1 MNLRD
6 IANCSTKLINPNSD
20 VTIKKYNGY
29 TIGTGQKRTVSYTDI
44 STTAQ
49 VQPVPSYKL
58 AHIDG
63 YSSGAVYKTFYFNE
77 DLTGVSAPTGND
89 MIVWGTETYKVVE
102 QSEGWYATSG
112 WTRVLGQ
119 RQ

>member
-1 MNLRD
+1 MNLRE
-6 IANCSTKLINPNSD
+6 IANTNTRIINPNSS
-20 VTIKKYNGY
+20 VTIKKYGGY

-77 DLTGVSAPTGND
+77 DLKGVSAPDGND
-89 MIVWGTETYKVVE
+89 MIIWNGETYKVVE

-112 WTRVLGQ
+112 WSRVLGQ

>member
-1 MNLRD
+1 MNLREM
-6 IANCSTKLINPNSD
+6 ANANTRIINPNVS
-20 VTIKKYNGY
+20 VVIKKYNGY
-29 TIGTGQKRTVSYTDI
+29 TIGTGQKRTGSYTSI
-44 STTAQ
+44 NATAQ

-89 MIVWGTETYKVVE
+89 FIEWGTETYKVIE